1 MAVIYDQKGDVE
13 YYQPKK
19 PEKRPPYLKR
29 IVKAIFNK

>member
-1 MAVIYDQKGDVE
+1 MTIIYNQKGDVE

-19 PEKRPPYLKR
+19 SEKRPSYLKR